1 MKMKNNFFLKKVELM
16 PVQLKSDHFKT
27 ISIESV
33 SELLANAQQAK
44 PWSSL
49 VEGDEGCIGP
59 SDKTF

>member
-1 MKMKNNFFLKKVELM
+1 M

-27 ISIESV
+27 IFIESL
-33 SELLANAQQAK
+33 SGLLANAQQAK